1 MAVDHLAQ
9 SLDGA
14 ASVNSMNWFSN
25 LFRRE
30 VEADKP
36 TPPAPRGGTYSLGEV
51 FTPGQP
57 ADKGFVNRPQ
67 QEEDL
72 TNILIER
79 GTQILVWGESGAGK
93 SSLVSNVLKR
103 VGQPTI
109 TTRCEAT
116 TSYEQVLS
124 SAFDRLGAMVQSGRS
139 SQDTQT
145 VGGGAELGGP
155 ISPATIHTEASLEAS
170 LTEDYTR
177 VVPAQLTSEALAA
190 RLGAKGLVW
199 VIEDFHKV
207 SPETRTRL
215 ADAMK
220 VFSDESSNYPRL
232 RIIVLGVA
240 ETAGEILRA
249 PSNMGGRLADIPI
262 PPLGDEDLGA
272 LLDKAKDLLN
282 VDFGAVRNRII
293 KHSVG
298 VASITHALARECC
311 TALGILETSR
321 KQMYVTPEALE
332 NAKSSYS
339 RTRGG
344 NMKDDFD
351 VALEVTQTRKY
362 HNYAIILRA
371 IASLPERGAT
381 HAEILARIRQDLPD
395 YPAGNLT
402 TYLRKLQ
409 TEERK
414 ALIRKTSEGLFR
426 YNRPLQHAYAI
437 LRFKLPISAQE
448 EFWATDLTVS
458 QEEQDLSVRLAT
470 EENPDAPDSP
480 E

>member
-1 MAVDHLAQ
+1 
-9 SLDGA
+9 
-14 ASVNSMNWFSN
+14 MNWFKN
-25 LFRRE
+25 LFSPKPESKQRE
-30 VEADKP
+30 AEPPAK
-36 TPPAPRGGTYSLGEV
+36 TPPRRQIYSLGEV

-57 ADKGFVNRPQ
+57 ADKGFVSRPQ
-67 QEEDL
+67 QEDDL
-72 TNILIER
+72 TNILVER

-93 SSLVSNVLKR
+93 SSLVRNVLKT
-103 VGQPTI
+103 VGQASI

-116 TSYEQVLS
+116 TTYEQVLS
-124 SAFDRLGAMVQSGRS
+124 SAFDRMNAMVESGRS
-139 SQDTQT
+139 NQDNLTVSVGME
-145 VGGGAELGGP
+145 VGGSLSPVSAHADASSEIGA
-155 ISPATIHTEASLEAS
+155 TT
-170 LTEDYTR
+170 DYTR
-177 VVPAQLTSEALAA
+177 LVPAQLTSEALAV

-207 SPETRTRL
+207 SPETRSRL

-220 VFSDESSNYPRL
+220 VFSDESSNFPTL
-232 RIIVLGVA
+232 QMIVLGVA

-262 PPLGDEDLGA
+262 PPLGDDDLGA
-272 LLDKAKDLLN
+272 VLDKGNDLLN

-311 TALGILETSR
+311 TAVGVMETSR
-321 KQMYVTPEALE
+321 KRMYITTEALE
-332 NAKSSYS
+332 NAKSAYS

-371 IASLPERGAT
+371 IAALPERGAT
-381 HAEILARIRQDLPD
+381 HAQILAKIREDLPE
-395 YPAGNLT
+395 YPPGNLT

-409 TEERK
+409 SEERK

-437 LRFKLPISAQE
+437 LRFKLPISAEE

-458 QEEQDLSVRLAT
+458 AEEQNLSVRLAT
-470 EENPDAPDSP
+470 EENPDAPNDP